1 MMIFLASTAGVAI
14 LVSIA
19 FYKKKGNH
27 RKALLKE
34 NIPEN
39 LGFLNEVP
47 SQKLRSKLEHALSY
61 EYVNQVKIRFLSEH
75 PEVSEDE
82 FEWRMFELKR
92 YFLLNSIMKNTPMFS
107 VKVDEIWHE
116 MLMFTKQYEVFSN
129 KYLGKMLHHTPN
141 LEPEPAPQ
149 ERAFFDWVFT
159 QMFEVTEYTWRA
171 WGAFFQNPMDPTV
184 LKNVYA
190 LNAEELKQRYFKV
203 NNENEELV
211 NYLIRQLKKQILE
224 SEEMYIKHKKGKFTR
239 PARYGDLST
248 LSMCMVFYS
257 YYYFDDYWLY
267 AKDYAYASQTQ
278 GTSGCS
284 AVFCGTG
291 DSSHD
296 SHDGN
301 SCSGHSCSSSCSS
314 SSCSSCGGGC
324 S

>member
-1 MMIFLASTAGVAI
+1 MGIFLTVTAGAVI
-14 LVSIA
+14 IVSIA
-19 FYKKKGNH
+19 FFRKNGKQN
-27 RKALLKE
+27 KALLKE

-39 LGFLNEVP
+39 LGLLNEVP
-47 SQKLRSKLEHALSY
+47 AQKLIKKLEQALSY
-61 EYVNQVKIRFLSEH
+61 EYMNQVKIRFLSEH

-92 YFLLNSIMKNTPMFS
+92 YYLLNAIMKNTPMFS

-116 MLMFTKQYEVFSN
+116 MLMFTKQYEAFSN

-149 ERAFFDWVFT
+149 ERAFFDWVFA
-159 QMFEVTEYTWRA
+159 QMFEVTEYTWKA
-171 WGAFFQNPMDPTV
+171 WGSFFEYPLDQTI

-190 LNAEELKQRYFKV
+190 LSEAELKHRYFKV
-203 NNENEELV
+203 NEDNEEVV
-211 NYLIRQLKKQILE
+211 NYLIRQLKKQLLE
-224 SEEMYIKHKKGKFTR
+224 SDEMYTKHKKGKFTR
-239 PARYGDLST
+239 PARYGDLSPLT
-248 LSMCMVFYS
+248 MVMVFYS
-257 YYYFDDYWLY
+257 YYYFDEYWLY
-267 AKDYAYASQTQ
+267 AKEYAYASQVQ

-291 DSSHD
+291 DSGTG
-296 SHDGN
+296 SHDGKG
-301 SCSGHSCSSSCSS
+301 CSGHSCSGSCSS